1 MEYGVLRLKP
11 NTPFLQ
17 HSISPVRWMPLSDPL
32 NSTLESSQAPCPR
45 ELGYRM
51 PAEWE
56 SHRATWLA
64 WPHNRDAWP
73 GRLDQVEEIWLRMV
87 KALAPRETVCL
98 LVNDERAQ
106 TEAAKRLTQAAVNL
120 DNVTFVKIPTVD
132 VWFRDYGPT
141 FVVKRGGEA
150 PLAFNDWIF
159 NGWGGKYESY
169 RADDRVAKAMAPLLG
184 ARVFEHPVVLEGGSI
199 EVNGQGACLTTEQCL
214 LNPNR
219 NPHLSRAGIE
229 QFLADS
235 LGVDQ
240 VIWLGEGIVGDDTD
254 GHIDDIARFV
264 DPTTVVCAL
273 ERDSR
278 DPNYRPLQENYERL
292 QEAKDRNGKKLTIVP
307 LPMPG
312 AVTDAGARLPA
323 SYANFYIANG
333 VVLAPTYNH
342 PNDRVALGILT
353 DLFPSRVVIGLPC
366 APLVCG
372 RGAIHCVTQQEPL
385 V

>member
-1 MEYGVLRLKP
+1 MNPSAKD
-11 NTPFLQ
+11 T
-17 HSISPVRWMPLSDPL
+17 H
-32 NSTLESSQAPCPR
+32 APCPR

-56 SHRATWLA
+56 PHRATWLA

-73 GRLDQVEEIWLRMV
+73 GQLDQLKEIWVQMV
-87 KALAPRETVCL
+87 KALAPHETVCL
-98 LVNDERAQ
+98 LVNEQRAHDEADRRLRRAGV
-106 TEAAKRLTQAAVNL
+106 EMGH
-120 DNVTFVKIPTVD
+120 VTFHTIPTVD
-132 VWFRDYGPT
+132 VWFRDFGPT
-141 FVVKRGGEA
+141 FAVKRDGDQR
-150 PLAFNDWIF
+150 LALNDWIF

-169 RADDRVAKAMAPLLG
+169 RADDSVAKAMTPLLG

-229 QFLADS
+229 QFLKDS

-240 VIWLGEGIVGDDTD
+240 VIWLGEGIAGDDTD

-273 ERDSR
+273 EQDPRDR
-278 DPNYRPLQENYERL
+278 NYRPLHENYERL
-292 QEAKDRNGKKLTIVP
+292 EGAEDRNGKKLTIVP

-312 AVTDAGARLPA
+312 AVADAGARLPA

-333 VVLAPTYNH
+333 VVLTPTYDH
-342 PNDRVALGILT
+342 PNDHTALGILRE
-353 DLFPSRVVIGLPC
+353 LFPDRAVIGIPC
-366 APLVCG
+366 APLVTG

-385 V
+385 VSAL